1 MAQGGGVGRAGTPLV
16 VALVVVGAVLLTSAP
31 GSAWFCWFW
40 LQVASGRWSAPHRGE
55 FVPQRFTSS
64 LQRHAMFEHGPIV
77 VDRSLDALAEAFA
90 PEVALRFA
98 AGSGARVSHAFPDG
112 TPCRSEL
119 TDVDFLRP
127 AERELARR
135 LGGVKPFQGKQGLAV
150 YRVENPHGLPEP
162 TEGWVSEQWHID
174 NFADGGFKVIV
185 YCSDVT
191 ASDAPFEH
199 QDPPTLIPV
208 LPPAPFRLTRL
219 NYAGSSTQVLGPRG
233 TTIFFMNSNL
243 PHKGNYAV
251 RGCRD
256 VINFHFC
263 LPQ

>member
-1 MAQGGGVGRAGTPLV
+1 MAQAGGVGRAATPLV

-31 GSAWFCWFW
+31 GSVWFCWFW

-90 PEVALRFA
+90 PERALRFA

-150 YRVENPHGLPEP
+150 YQVENPHGLPEP

-219 NYAGSSTQVLGPRG
+219 NYAGSSKQVLGPRG
-233 TTIFFMNSNL
+233 TTIFFMNSNQ
-243 PHKGNYAV
+243 PHTGNYAV

-263 LPQ
+263 LPH